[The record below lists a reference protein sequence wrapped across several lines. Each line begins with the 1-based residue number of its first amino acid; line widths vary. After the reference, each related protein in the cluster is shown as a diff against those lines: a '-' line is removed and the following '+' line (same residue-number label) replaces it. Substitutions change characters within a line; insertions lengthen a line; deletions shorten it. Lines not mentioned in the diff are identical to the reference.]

1 MNSAISVPAVQQ
13 PRGLETLIAGR
24 PTRDGAGVRL
34 VRVLTG
40 ELQQRLDP
48 FLMLDHFASDDPRDY
63 GAGFPDH
70 PHRGFE
76 TVTYMVAGRMRH
88 QDSGGGEGL
97 LQNGGV
103 QWMTAGRG
111 LVHSEMPEQEEG
123 RMEGFQLWLNLASWQ
138 KMCAPDYRDIQSGE
152 IPEVRTPEGVLVR
165 VIAGHSHGTA
175 GAVHRPASAYPS
187 DALYLDLQFSGPQ
200 SFAQPLPATHNAFVY
215 VYRGQVA
222 VHGAGGSHTVPA
234 QRMAILDNTGD
245 GVRLQGEAGARALLV
260 AGQPLNEPIAQ
271 YGPFVMNTREE
282 LMQAVQD
289 FQSGRLGR

>member
-1 MNSAISVPAVQQ
+1 MNSAISTPAVLHA
-13 PRGLETLIAGR
+13 RGVETLITGR

-111 LVHSEMPEQEEG
+111 LIHSEMPEQEEG

-138 KMCAPDYRDIQSGE
+138 KMCAPAYRDIQSE
-152 IPEVRTPEGVLVR
+152 EVPEVLTPEGVRVR
-165 VIAGHSHGTA
+165 VIAGQSHGTG
-175 GAVHRPASAYPS
+175 GAVQRPASDYPT
-187 DALYLDLQFSGPQ
+187 DALYLDLHFSDTQ
-200 SFAQPLPATHNAFVY
+200 TLAQPLHASHNAFVY
-215 VYRGQVA
+215 VYRGSLEVL
-222 VHGAGGSHTVPA
+222 GAEGEHAVPA
-234 QRMAILDNTGD
+234 QRMAILNNAGD
-245 GVRLQGEAGARALLV
+245 GVRLRGSAGSRALLI

-271 YGPFVMNTREE
+271 YGPFVMNTRDE

-289 FQSGRLGR
+289 YQSGQLGR